1 MKKTTKRRSRSRRSR
16 RGNAGAPKTRPGIP
30 HHYEAAD
37 VLAGAYGRG
46 SRMREDQTF
55 LVHTAVC
62 NVRGGILHALCKRIP
77 VDNLITDAG
86 PIGRPPTCPVC
97 ASRLATA
104 VSKGTALPFAA

>member
-1 MKKTTKRRSRSRRSR
+1 ARTTPRRKHRPHAAQGHPPLGEEDRKAWKAMKKTTKRRSRSRRSR

-77 VDNLITDAG
+77 V
-86 PIGRPPTCPVC
+86 
-97 ASRLATA
+97 
-104 VSKGTALPFAA
+104 